1 MSRRRGY
8 HLGVALRRAKRLRCL
23 LAAALV
29 ATSAQAAE
37 FDFDRDTFAFANV
50 TVFKYYKGIA
60 FLRSPGEKKGDYTRR
75 CFVMSRAAMQFH
87 KFARFDPRGAP
98 LDDRALAAR
107 IRDVMRRAPW
117 REPLSINQR
126 IVFPGYPGL
135 RAMSKAREA
144 VVKKSIGLGWPTY
157 IRISNSRMFFQRG
170 TRYQEQTHERLDAIL
185 ARGDFF
191 VAYLTTYPRLSI
203 NHGVLIY
210 ARKNPY
216 SRGDV
221 EHYLVYDPNHA
232 DSPRELIWSEREHSF
247 AYQKDVDFVG
257 GQVRVYQ
264 CYGKWLQ

>member
-1 MSRRRGY
+1 MGRIRR
-8 HLGVALRRAKRLRCL
+8 LRRASPYRALFSVAL
-23 LAAALV
+23 LV
-29 ATSAQAAE
+29 AFATNAQASD
-37 FDFDRDTFAFANV
+37 FDFHRDTFAFANV

-60 FLRSPGEKKGDYTRR
+60 FLRSPGEEKGSYTRR

-87 KFARFDPRGAP
+87 KFARFDPRAAP

-107 IRDVMRRAPW
+107 IRDVVRRVPW
-117 REPLSINQR
+117 REPLSVNQR
-126 IVFPGYPGL
+126 IVFPGYTSL

-170 TRYQEQTHERLDAIL
+170 TPYQEQTHKRLDAIL

-203 NHGVLIY
+203 NHGVLVY
-210 ARKNPY
+210 ARKNPH
-216 SRGDV
+216 SHGDV

-232 DSPRELIWSEREHSF
+232 DSPRQLIWSEREHSF
-247 AYQKDVDFVG
+247 AYQKDVDFIG